1 MPKHYSLHRP
11 SWKWLVLGAIILAVA
26 SIFWWRSS
34 INSKKN
40 IKTFEAPQ
48 QRTIEQV
55 LEVSGKVDAREKAS
69 LKFLAGGKI
78 TYVGAKIG
86 DQVKKWQTI
95 ASIDKNDLQKNL
107 TKYLNT
113 YSIERSTIDQNL
125 YTRKDIAGNKSI
137 DALNAQ
143 DQFTLNNTVLDV
155 ELKNIALKNA
165 SLYAPFAGVLVS
177 APTEIAG
184 TIVSASDE
192 FLVVNPSS
200 MTFLADV
207 DEADISKIKEGMTA
221 TIKLDAYP
229 QVEIPVNVHRIAY
242 QSSEAST
249 GTVFGVEFE
258 LPAQYQNIQYRL
270 GMNGNVK
277 ILIDRKESVIS
288 VPVRAIIERDGKNYV
303 DVAVTGDRSGK
314 IVQKQVQLGLEDE
327 NYVEIQSGLQVSDRV
342 LVR

>member
-1 MPKHYSLHRP
+1 MPTHFSIHRP
-11 SWKWLVLGAIILAVA
+11 SWKWLTLGAIVLAVA
-26 SIFWWRSS
+26 GIFLWRSS

-86 DQVKKWQTI
+86 DPVKKWQTI

-113 YSIERSTIDQNL
+113 YSIERSTVDQNL

-165 SLYAPFAGVLVS
+165 SLYTPFAGVLVS
-177 APTEIAG
+177 APTEVAG
-184 TIVSASDE
+184 TIVSATDA
-192 FLVVNPSS
+192 FLVINPSS

-207 DEADISKIKEGMTA
+207 DEADVSKIKEGMTA

-229 QVEIPVNVHRIAY
+229 QLEIPVTVHRIAY

-258 LPAQYQNIQYRL
+258 LPAGYQNIQYRL
-270 GMNGNVK
+270 GMNGDVK
-277 ILIDRKESVIS
+277 ILIDRKESAMS
-288 VPVRAIIERDGKNYV
+288 VPILAITERDGKNYV
-303 DVAVTGDRSGK
+303 DVAVVGDKNGK
-314 IVQKQVQLGLEDE
+314 TIQKEVQLGLEDE
-327 NYVEIQSGLQVSDRV
+327 KYVEIESGLQVTDKV
-342 LVR
+342 LVK

>member
-1 MPKHYSLHRP
+1 MPTHFSIHRP

-26 SIFWWRSS
+26 AIFWWRSS

-40 IKTFEAPQ
+40 IKTFEAPK

-86 DQVKKWQTI
+86 DPVKKWQTI

-113 YSIERSTIDQNL
+113 YSIERSTVDQNL
-125 YTRKDIAGNKSI
+125 YTRKDIAGSKSI

-177 APTEIAG
+177 APTEVAG
-184 TIVSASDE
+184 TIVSATDT
-192 FLVVNPSS
+192 FLVINPSS

-229 QVEIPVNVHRIAY
+229 QLEIPVTVHRIAY

-249 GTVFGVEFE
+249 GTVFSVEFE
-258 LPAQYQNIQYRL
+258 LPAEYQNIQYRL
-270 GMNGNVK
+270 GMNGNVR
-277 ILIDRKESVIS
+277 ILIDRKESVMSIS
-288 VPVRAIIERDGKNYV
+288 VRAIIERNEKNYV
-303 DVAVTGDRSGK
+303 DVAVADDKSGK
-314 IVQKQVQLGLEDE
+314 TTQKEVQLGLEDE
-327 NYVEIQSGLQVSDRV
+327 NYVEIQSGLQMSDRV